1 MRGFDSRAPPCLAA
15 LMTNAMLHVLD
26 NHMCERSFTGQPVA
40 DDVLDSVI
48 RAAWRGPSS
57 VNGQQT
63 SVIVVRDP
71 ARRARLAA
79 IAGGQPWVA
88 QAPVFIVVV
97 VDFHKPWLALRRRGI
112 EQQAHAS
119 VEGLVAGAL
128 DAGIVLGRLMVA
140 AQSCG
145 LGIVPIGGIRRDPLA
160 VVDLLGLPKLTFPV
174 NGVCLG
180 HVAQPATKKPR
191 LPLAT
196 FRHDE
201 HYHEEGLSEAFDAYD
216 GELLAHWKTAGR
228 ADGEAWTNSIADFY
242 GKVYFPAVKAAVE
255 AQGFRLDR

>member
-1 MRGFDSRAPPCLAA
+1 MSTDL
-15 LMTNAMLHVLD
+15 LD
-26 NHMCERSFTGQPVA
+26 ILDAHKCERAFTDQPVA
-40 DDVLDSVI
+40 DPILDRVI
-48 RAAWRGPSS
+48 QAAWHGPTS

-63 SVIVVRDP
+63 SVVVVRDP
-71 ARRARLAA
+71 AHRARLSA

-88 QAPVFIVVV
+88 LAPVFLVVV
-97 VDFHKPWLALRRRGI
+97 VDFHKPWLALHRRGI

-119 VEGLVAGAL
+119 VEGLIAGTL

-160 VVDLLGLPKLTFPV
+160 VVELLGLPKRTFPV

-180 HVAQPATKKPR
+180 HVDQPAARKPR

-201 HYHEEGLSEAFDAYD
+201 RYREEGLPEAFDAYD
-216 GELLAHWKTAGR
+216 RELLAHWKTTGR
-228 ADGEAWTNSIADFY
+228 GDGQTWTDSIAGFY
-242 GKVYFPAVKAAVE
+242 SKVYFPGMKAAVE